1 MNLGPISSRSLQ
13 FDLMFFPMIAIG
25 ALGGIV
31 ILKHIPERKFTS
43 AVQILAIAAAIR
55 LLF

>member
-1 MNLGPISSRSLQ
+1 
-13 FDLMFFPMIAIG
+13 MFFPMIAVG